1 MATAI
6 AQEGQ
11 LVGNVDPGSPAI
23 AAGVKKPWRV
33 KIARALI
40 RNQLVYTKSSWDF
53 AIIYLLYPTVSNA
66 ASQPSHMC

>member
-23 AAGVKKPWRV
+23 AAGVKKGDRIVEVRGDGTQAVLQRPLSSPSGST
-33 KIARALI
+33 LI
-40 RNQLVYTKSSWDF
+40 RQGTSDPVCVTHHPL
-53 AIIYLLYPTVSNA
+53 
-66 ASQPSHMC
+66 